1 MMLPCVLVRGEK
13 ACSSSVLRCM
23 TFIPQRTWN
32 RGGEAEDTKGVRRHV
47 GAYGVVQ
54 GISHPLQRLIIEVLF
69 NTRRWRLI
77 SDYLYGWMGGQGGTD
92 GSMDGYG

>member
-1 MMLPCVLVRGEK
+1 
-13 ACSSSVLRCM
+13 M
-23 TFIPQRTWN
+23 TFIPQRTWD
-32 RGGEAEDTKGVRRHV
+32 RGGEAEDTKRVRRRV

-54 GISHPLQRLIIEVLF
+54 CISHPLQRLIIEVLF

>member
-1 MMLPCVLVRGEK
+1 M
-13 ACSSSVLRCM
+13 
-23 TFIPQRTWN
+23 
-32 RGGEAEDTKGVRRHV
+32 

-54 GISHPLQRLIIEVLF
+54 CISHPLQRLIIEVLF

>member
-1 MMLPCVLVRGEK
+1 M
-13 ACSSSVLRCM
+13 
-23 TFIPQRTWN
+23 
-32 RGGEAEDTKGVRRHV
+32 

-77 SDYLYGWMGGQGGTD
+77 SDYLYGWMGPVRMREGRWLTVD
-92 GSMDGYG
+92 G